1 ERTDPSGQR
10 PCEKDS
16 QWYGDHQRDE
26 CRHRGEDD
34 VLLESRADRPD
45 VERALLDRVELPA
58 LHIEEEPEADETE
71 DHRNREIAHPRP
83 STCSGG
89 GLGDH
94 ARSGPVLGGSLT
106 HDHVSDRPTP
116 GQSACPDAIEAEG
129 VDVNSL
135 RASATAELR
144 IVRIDSLTWSM
155 STTP

>member
-1 ERTDPSGQR
+1 PPSPYTTLFRSRDRGTSLENGQHANDERTDPSGQR

-58 LHIEEEPEADETE
+58 LHVEEEPEVYETE
-71 DHRNREIAHPRP
+71 VHRNREVARPRP
-83 STCSGG
+83 AMRSRR

-94 ARSGPVLGGSLT
+94 ACT
-106 HDHVSDRPTP
+106 
-116 GQSACPDAIEAEG
+116 
-129 VDVNSL
+129 
-135 RASATAELR
+135 RAMLS
-144 IVRIDSLTWSM
+144 
-155 STTP
+155 